1 MDTGP
6 FEDVFPM
13 ENGNIPAMLA
23 YQRVLKSLLLQ
34 NTTPTSPDF
43 TKSKLLA
50 RQVVLAYV
58 LADLLDLPKASAR
71 SPEKMETKKN
81 GDFFKDRIRVVVQKS
96 PIFLEK
102 FRVKKTS
109 KDLTDFL

>member
-23 YQRVLKSLLLQ
+23 YQRVLISLLLQ

-43 TKSKLLA
+43 AKSKLLA

-81 GDFFKDRIRVVVQKS
+81 CDFFKIESVLLFRKVRF
-96 PIFLEK
+96 FLEK
-102 FRVKKTS
+102 IRVKKTS
-109 KDLTDFL
+109 KDLTDFI